1 MNIKVSGPVAWTGG
15 AFGPEAGLVI
25 LPALALGAI
34 LLTFIHADASTVMSS
49 IRVVIFDLGGTLIYD
64 RDPWPPIFHR
74 ADLALLEALQNSG
87 LHIEPST
94 LFIGIADFSVYTMIG
109 AGDDIEE
116 ETTTV
121 LLKQLLEE
129 QGNLNVSNKTIATTL
144 LTMYAV
150 TQSNW
155 FPEEDAIPTLQ
166 TLKERGFQLGLISN
180 AADDENTQTLIDK
193 GGFRPYLEFIIS
205 SAAFGKRKPH
215 LAIFQAALDYFHVQ
229 ANQAVM
235 VGDLVETDILG
246 AHQIRMKSIR
256 ITRRAIKTATR
267 VHVRPDATGSRP

>member
-1 MNIKVSGPVAWTGG
+1 MI
-15 AFGPEAGLVI
+15 
-25 LPALALGAI
+25 
-34 LLTFIHADASTVMSS
+34 SS

-64 RDPWPPIFHR
+64 KDPWPPIFHR
-74 ADLALLEALQNSG
+74 ADLALLETLQNSG
-87 LHIEPST
+87 LQIEPST
-94 LFIGIADFSVYTMIG
+94 FFHGRRGLLSLYYDRR
-109 AGDDIEE
+109 GDDIGE
-116 ETTTV
+116 ETTAV

-129 QGNLNVSNKTIATTL
+129 QGNLNVSRESIATTL
-144 LTMYAV
+144 RTMYAV
-150 TQSNW
+150 TQTNW

-166 TLKERGFQLGLISN
+166 TLKEHGFQLGLISN

-215 LAIFQAALDYFHVQ
+215 PAIFQVALDHFHVR
-229 ANQAVM
+229 ANQAMM

-246 AHQIRMKSIR
+246 AHQVGMKSIR

-267 VHVRPDATGSRP
+267 VHVRPDATVSNLSEIPPLLSA

>member
-1 MNIKVSGPVAWTGG
+1 MI
-15 AFGPEAGLVI
+15 
-25 LPALALGAI
+25 
-34 LLTFIHADASTVMSS
+34 SS
-49 IRVVIFDLGGTLIYD
+49 IRVVVFDLGGTLIYD
-64 RDPWPPIFHR
+64 KDPWPPIFHR
-74 ADLALLEALQNSG
+74 ADLALLEALQSSG
-87 LHIEPST
+87 LHVDPST
-94 LFIGIADFSVYTMIG
+94 FFHEHRGLLSLYYDRR
-109 AGDDIEE
+109 GDDVEE

-129 QGNLNVSNKTIATTL
+129 QGNLNVSNEVVATAL
-144 LTMYAV
+144 RAMYAV

-193 GGFRPYLEFIIS
+193 GGFRPYLEFIVS

-215 LAIFQAALDYFHVQ
+215 PAIFQAALDYFHVK

-235 VGDLVETDILG
+235 VGDLMETDILG
-246 AHQIRMKSIR
+246 AHQVGMKSIR
-256 ITRRAIKTATR
+256 ITRRAIKTATHL
-267 VHVRPDATGSRP
+267 HVRPDAMISALSEIPLLLSA

>member
-1 MNIKVSGPVAWTGG
+1 MI
-15 AFGPEAGLVI
+15 
-25 LPALALGAI
+25 
-34 LLTFIHADASTVMSS
+34 SS

-64 RDPWPPIFHR
+64 KNPWPPIFHR

-87 LHIEPST
+87 LRIDPPTFFHGHRELLS
-94 LFIGIADFSVYTMIG
+94 LYYDRR
-109 AGDDIEE
+109 GDDIEE

-129 QGNLNVSNKTIATTL
+129 QGKLNVSNEFIATTL
-144 LTMYAV
+144 RAMYAV

-155 FPEEDAIPTLQ
+155 FPEEDAIPTLRN
-166 TLKERGFQLGLISN
+166 LKQRGFHLGLISN

-215 LAIFQAALDYFHVQ
+215 PAIFQAALDHFHIE

-235 VGDLVETDILG
+235 IGDLMETDILG
-246 AHQIRMKSIR
+246 AHQVGMKSIR
-256 ITRRAIKTATR
+256 ITRRALKTAPR
-267 VHVRPDATGSRP
+267 IHVRPDAIVFSLSEIPLLLSA

>member
-1 MNIKVSGPVAWTGG
+1 MI
-15 AFGPEAGLVI
+15 
-25 LPALALGAI
+25 
-34 LLTFIHADASTVMSS
+34 SS

-94 LFIGIADFSVYTMIG
+94 LFHGHRGLLSLYYDRR
-109 AGDDIEE
+109 GDDIEE

-129 QGNLNVSNKTIATTL
+129 QGNLNVSNESIVTIL
-144 LTMYAV
+144 HTMYAV

-155 FPEEDAIPTLQ
+155 FPEKDAIPTLQ

-215 LAIFQAALDYFHVQ
+215 PAIFQVALDHFHVR

-246 AHQIRMKSIR
+246 AHQIGMKSIR

-267 VHVRPDATGSRP
+267 VHVRPDAMVSALSEIPPLLST